1 MPKLIY
7 LSHQEILQ
15 SINNYN
21 GPVFLFGYSQTTRE
35 SLAKVHHNDVVIVD
49 NNPKLHGMI
58 TPEGRAVCTPQEL
71 LEAKSALVVVWGNH
85 CEANIAQL
93 QELGVEDIYVDV
105 DFGGYRVNPPKF
117 ILETPPSSHLAAA
130 SRTQHDFIL
139 KAMRELTLLEI
150 PFETHPIADVNA
162 PRSYKKI
169 PHTITL
175 SYHTH
180 GEETPNL
187 FRYKESYLPGYVTF
201 DTRGFSGWHSLCQ
214 RDIEDVLAQIDTR
227 KAEKFHK
234 KIFKKYVKK
243 NRSKYEQEKVLFDF
257 PKKFLFFPLQ
267 LSHDVVASLAGF
279 SQEEVLRALEA
290 AFKNTTTKLLVKR
303 HPLCRD
309 EKLEKLL
316 KEMSEDGTIL
326 LYQGSVHD
334 AISRCEG
341 VIVANS
347 GVGFEALLHLKPVY
361 SFATSEY
368 MACTQQIESL
378 DALSLIEPYKIDAIR
393 VKKFLYY
400 YLKRVCFK
408 QSKQIRKLLITLLK
422 NHLQAKDYV

>member
-1 MPKLIY
+1 
-7 LSHQEILQ
+7 
-15 SINNYN
+15 
-21 GPVFLFGYSQTTRE
+21 
-35 SLAKVHHNDVVIVD
+35 
-49 NNPKLHGMI
+49 
-58 TPEGRAVCTPQEL
+58 
-71 LEAKSALVVVWGNH
+71 
-85 CEANIAQL
+85 
-93 QELGVEDIYVDV
+93 LGVEDIYVDV

-117 ILETPPSSHLAAA
+117 ILETPPSSHLATT
-130 SRTQHDFIL
+130 SKTQHDFIL
-139 KAMRELTLLEI
+139 KVMRELTLLEI
-150 PFETHPIADVNA
+150 PFETHPIADVNM

-169 PHTITL
+169 PHAITL

-180 GEETPNL
+180 GEERPNL
-187 FRYKESYLPGYVTF
+187 FRYKESYLPEYVTF
-201 DTRGFSGWHSLCQ
+201 DTQGFSGWHSLCQ

-243 NRSKYEQEKVLFDF
+243 NRSKYEQETINFDF

-267 LSHDVVASLAGF
+267 LSHDVVASLADF
-279 SQEEVLRALEA
+279 SQEEVLTALREA
-290 AFKNTTTKLLVKR
+290 LKNTTTKLLVKR

-368 MACTQQIESL
+368 MACTKRVQNLNE
-378 DALSLIEPYKIDAIR
+378 LSILQPYEVDKIRI
-393 VKKFLYY
+393 KKFLYY
-400 YLKRVCFK
+400 YLNHVCF
-408 QSKQIRKLLITLLK
+408 SKRRHIRKKLIELLK
-422 NHLQAKDYV
+422 EAQ